1 MLYFEFKKVY
11 KKKLFWIIILSSFLL
26 SFITYIYSKFDS
38 SPYISNESLSSGYY
52 NYFDSLDL
60 DSAENS
66 HLSEKDK
73 FEILRVK
80 EKIRREFYKN
90 RDINF
95 EKIGDEKKALDF
107 MKYYHNY
114 ILNLENLRTDY
125 NIVLDSQTKSAWEWT
140 LFEFDYMEKT
150 NTPISQVSWASH
162 SINPI
167 RTLIFRSNLIF
178 GIPNII
184 ILIFLFSSIMSREK
198 ELESIIFLRTQPI
211 LKFKIILSK
220 FLVVFL
226 SSLIFLILTLVFLM
240 AIFYFA
246 GYNWHNGHLEI
257 YRVFS
262 KIKFSYITGGD
273 LLLKIIFNYIFLLS
287 FFSSIILFFS
297 TLIKNSQ
304 KLMLI
309 LIFGSI
315 SFYIVSIN
323 FQVFKSPLN
332 PFYLINIKDN
342 LLGNIEYY
350 VKNFESGWKYVN
362 SNSTIYYFIFF
373 IVSLVLIFISFKLQD
388 TCHNNKYNINN
399 IKKFTII
406 KFEIYKT
413 IKNTSF
419 LMSLMGL
426 FSVFLILLFM
436 LTISDKEL
444 DNIYKN
450 GYLSYD

>member
-413 IKNTSF
+413 IKNTSLYNVF
-419 LMSLMGL
+419 RLLKVTYNP
-426 FSVFLILLFM
+426 FSTKYYSVLLY
-436 LTISDKEL
+436 
-444 DNIYKN
+444 NIVIR
-450 GYLSYD
+450 